1 MQKAAQHILCKFKSK
16 ANDNLFRK
24 KNYLEITYP
33 AEAVSFCAFYQ
44 LCKMKKKKFTECVV
58 ECLGDVFPPYSELSE
73 EGSTVC
79 TSFS

>member
-44 LCKMKKKKFTECVV
+44 LCKMKQKEI
-58 ECLGDVFPPYSELSE
+58 
-73 EGSTVC
+73 
-79 TSFS
+79 